1 MRKTISGALLRLAG
15 WKIGQV
21 CEDVPKC
28 VICVAPH
35 TSNWDFVVGKLCY
48 TALGRNAG
56 FLIKKEWFFFPFNLF
71 FSWLGGVP
79 VDRNKHTSV
88 TDQMVEEFNKRR
100 AFQLAITPEGTR
112 KRTDTWK
119 RGFYYIAQKAQV
131 PIMIAY
137 FDYAKKEAGFKNVF
151 YPTGDAEKDI
161 RTIREYYRG
170 VTACHPEN
178 FAQI

>member
-1 MRKTISGALLRLAG
+1 MRKTISRALLRLAG

-137 FDYAKKEAGFKNVF
+137 FDYAKKEAGFKKVF